1 MMLRT
6 MAKRYRGRSELVARG
21 ESRRGT
27 RTRSAKSSKAA
38 RSRSLQDKIRAPDS
52 TKRPPQG
59 EPEDEEDK
67 GKERIE
73 RFDIAFIISLAL
85 IALLTLLVIIPY
97 LGPLMVL
104 TLVPYLACNR
114 GCRYVSRR
122 NGVQVGIIVGGIWSI
137 VEIYILFNIL
147 TMVKMSL
154 ADPAIKT
161 GLDVLILVLIFCANI
176 IFCMIGGYTGG
187 AKFELK
193 ESGKGKLQGTHAETT

>member
-1 MMLRT
+1 MILRT
-6 MAKRYRGRSELVARG
+6 MAKRYRGRREAAAAG
-21 ESRRGT
+21 EVRKGVRPG
-27 RTRSAKSSKAA
+27 RAKSAKDTRA
-38 RSRSLQDKIRAPDS
+38 RSLEEKIRAPAPG
-52 TKRPPQG
+52 KRPPQA
-59 EPEDEEDK
+59 ETEVEEEK
-67 GKERIE
+67 VQIE
-73 RFDIAFIISLAL
+73 RFDKAFIISLAL
-85 IALLTLLVIIPY
+85 IALLTLLVFIPF

-122 NGVQVGIIVGGIWSI
+122 NGVQVGILIGGIWSI
-137 VEIYILFNIL
+137 VEIYLLFNIL

-161 GLDVLILVLIFCANI
+161 GLDVLILVLIFSANI

-193 ESGKGKLQGTHAETT
+193 DSKKVELQSTQVETT

>member
-1 MMLRT
+1 MILRT
-6 MAKRYRGRSELVARG
+6 MAKRYRGRSESVARG
-21 ESRRGT
+21 ESRKGARPG
-27 RTRSAKSSKAA
+27 SAKSPKDA
-38 RSRSLQDKIRAPDS
+38 RIRSLRDKIRTLDTP
-52 TKRPPQG
+52 KRVRA
-59 EPEDEEDK
+59 ESEDEEGK

-85 IALLTLLVIIPY
+85 IAVLTLLVIIPY

-104 TLVPYLACNR
+104 TLVPYLACNK

-161 GLDVLILVLIFCANI
+161 GLDVLILILIFCANI

>member
-1 MMLRT
+1 
-6 MAKRYRGRSELVARG
+6 MAKRYRGRRESVPRG
-21 ESRRGT
+21 ELRKGT
-27 RTRSAKSSKAA
+27 RSGQAKSAKDTRA
-38 RSRSLQDKIRAPDS
+38 RKLEEKIKTPDS
-52 TKRPPQG
+52 VKRSPQV
-59 EPEDEEDK
+59 ETEVEDK
-67 GKERIE
+67 KVRIE
-73 RFDIAFIISLAL
+73 RFDKAFIISLAL

-122 NGVQVGIIVGGIWSI
+122 NGVQVGFLIGGIWSV
-137 VEIYILFNIL
+137 VEIYLLFNIL

-154 ADPAIKT
+154 ADPAIET
-161 GLDVLILVLIFCANI
+161 GLDVLILLLIFCANI

-193 ESGKGKLQGTHAETT
+193 ESGEVDLQSTQAETT